1 MKKRRKGRL
10 LALLLALVMAFTMV
24 PSVNAKADGNSYSIS
39 FGGIWD
45 VMGDQNEAHYVYA
58 YEDSAHQTPF
68 VDGEHACTAETII
81 YFQNFDPNS
90 MEVAIYHD
98 PDDNW
103 EMVSD
108 QVDQNGAFRLPDAFF
123 NQATDKAYAL
133 TVQLKNNQGGND
145 PAQDPV
151 YNVNFGANSW
161 VINDGQAD
169 KTIYAFIDDGETN
182 TIVANTAME
191 VTSNTTIKLFGGFD
205 PSTMH
210 VQVTDSADTSDH
222 PFTTTLA
229 TNVGPDNAPYYE
241 TKIANH
247 TNNGGVPTN
256 LIFEVVPGA
265 EQQGS
270 NPGGDANYNVNFGAN
285 SWVINDGQADKTIS
299 AFIGEDETNT
309 IVANTPMAVTSNTTI
324 KLLGGF
330 DPSKMHV
337 EVTEAGDVSNP
348 FKTELRTNVG
358 PNNAPY
364 YEVKIVNP
372 NGGGIPGNLT
382 FAVVSGA
389 ESAGGNP
396 NPPGGSEAIIKLS
409 GPSADKFD
417 DPDNPNNDICVIDYA
432 PLYHGEVTTRYS
444 RQWANVSVSLNDSV
458 APGQRTESFHGSEE
472 ELEAENCNLSAYGR
486 QKISYNPK
494 EGEGAGTAD
503 ISFRLNWGLEIVGLW
518 INGEDCLGVFEVSQD
533 PYKTVFHDRNSFLKS
548 FEDQSVKVTVPNVA
562 IPTSPEQTEKYNE
575 SDEDALPVFDI
586 QVMVKPNEEIFIG
599 NFLWSNDPVF
609 APAEQGGTEPSDLY
623 IGHSQI
629 KLMDIYFDDGSG
641 YVSQDPIPE
650 YIQAVDVFAEE
661 HPNAFK
667 HLHVDEN
674 DTEFTDP
681 DIPAIHYQLDREGT
695 ATGAVRKTS
704 EMVMPVGSW
713 VVMKIQPEQ
722 GYQVESFS
730 GVNRDAGNVVLLN
743 EEAGSDACVFAFR
756 IDDGNFHIGANVV
769 PYEDEVDAAAGTV
782 TGGAVYLPAGDID
795 GGTGKLEV
803 SDVNLT
809 EGQEDAIGAVAADYT
824 IDTALDLD
832 LKQTYLKG
840 GVQAENASPSWDFE
854 IGHETALTKPAEISL
869 TLDETTRARLE
880 GREIQLVHEKTDGTC
895 EIVPITSYDPESG
908 EIAFET
914 KSFSNYAIVSKEVG
928 SVGENYITVHADTAV
943 LSGGKA
949 IFTYKDSVGDV
960 IGTVEAPAT
969 ALGTTDTGYTIDRSG
984 AVTFTVKPA
993 EGYTPY
999 AGTVA
1004 GVRSIVEVG
1013 SNGTGSY
1020 TVEAASS
1027 DAYLDFLCNKQYS
1040 MRVLHPSLT
1049 VGEGNSARTATTTMD
1064 PSYQVVFGEN
1074 DEVAPAAGDPI
1085 FIKNFDP
1092 ETMAVVIK
1100 KYTGN
1105 DPSTAT
1111 YLTTLTPKQ
1120 MGDSNVYKTKLG
1132 ILDVSEGEKLTFEL
1146 VEKSTS
1152 NGEQPGPGPNKPVG
1166 TEIRFDRAKDIEGDE
1181 DGNEFTVVYDGP
1193 EGEVRIGVTGAQGD
1207 TLNKFFDGG
1216 PGWSAMSIFT
1226 TGDHLDLAF
1235 ETEPVR
1241 AEWWDDGQTQNP
1253 QRTQIA
1259 LDDQLKATVAVPTS
1273 ANVLRRVDISFL
1285 LPPRMFDVKFSD
1297 AHNTGVTAK
1306 YDNNGTPVSL
1316 GSNYVKIDDGREIY
1330 LYGFDPATM
1339 SVCLME
1345 GDSAYPSVNTLL
1357 NTFRPED
1364 ADEDDPYIVRVTNM
1378 RDGNITIPDD
1388 VEKLMIQI
1396 VPRDVKVSVR
1406 PGEGVDNLRIDTQ
1419 DNNKRLLFETAGIT
1433 QSFEAV
1439 LGSDRG
1445 PWSEE
1450 TKHDEEGNE
1459 WTEYYITV
1467 AASQLNNVDY
1477 LTSVSA
1483 GDGFLRY
1490 FEGGDDS
1497 TDVELVGTNTQ
1508 GIQKANSSM
1517 QLNDYTDEYAI
1528 EINVPMATL
1537 VLIPDEE
1544 LQDKTT
1550 LNNQGEIVCTN
1561 DGFEV
1566 TYYFVLDDNGDV
1578 TIPLR
1583 KREIPS
1589 DEGNE
1594 WEHDEYYAEVPVSSL
1609 EDVSVTTKSQSN
1621 GALDGFY
1628 VEYANGD
1635 LVDWLGGSYYD
1646 LVIGHYDEDEKAVV
1660 LLVRPIH
1667 HPIQEKVTKHSI
1679 QMPSEE
1685 GYAYYCETTD
1695 EFSDD
1700 GLFEDLQPD
1709 TTYSICKFKFNS
1721 NNMPVGYSSVIE
1733 VKTLADDDNSVVE
1746 TKDATITDE
1755 GAVVKTETKIDPDA
1769 PVRSVTGLD
1778 KNLVGA
1784 LETTG
1789 VITQEEGA
1797 AVATGDDLTLTLTA
1811 ENLDGEVPA
1820 EDRSAANAALAQITR
1835 DTGKKAVLGATM
1847 DISLLLKVG
1856 NRQERKLEQIP
1867 SPIRLSVT
1875 VPDDMINTNPKIER
1889 TFYLLRFHENEA
1901 TVLASGK
1908 RPVLTGSSNLF
1919 STYAIAY
1926 VDEEVKTPAPPVTP
1940 DVKVSYSSH
1949 IQNIGWGQG
1958 YVANGAVSGTSG
1970 KSYRLEGIKIKVEGN
1985 KNLGIQYTTHVQDYG
2000 WMGWSSNDE
2009 MSGTEGEAKRLEAIK
2024 IQLTGADKD
2033 KYDVYYRVHAQN
2045 IGWMNW
2051 AKNGA
2056 AAGTAGYAYRLEAIQ
2071 IVVVKKGASFD
2082 KNIGKISSV
2091 SADAYRDKN
2100 HGGEPNVSDAA
2111 VPNVTYRTHV
2121 QNVGWQAWK
2130 TNGAFAG
2137 TSGRS
2142 LRLEGI
2148 QMRLSNSDYA
2158 GGIRYKTHVQN
2169 VGWQDWRAN
2178 GVMSGTSGRSL
2189 RLEAINVELT
2199 GEVAKHYDIYYR
2211 VHAQNYGWLGWAK
2224 NGESAGTS
2232 GQSLRLEGIQV
2243 VIVPKGSAAPG
2254 NTYKGVT
2261 ADASKKAFYGK

>member
-10 LALLLALVMAFTMV
+10 LALMLALVMAFTMV
-24 PSVNAKADGNSYSIS
+24 PSVNAKADGNSYNIS
-39 FGGIWD
+39 FGDTWD

-58 YEDSAHQTPF
+58 YKDSAHHTPF
-68 VDGEHACTAETII
+68 GNGEHVCTAETII
-81 YFQNFDPNS
+81 YFQNFDPSS
-90 MEVAIYHD
+90 MEVAIYHN

-108 QVDQNGAFRLPDAFF
+108 QVDQNGAFRLPDDFF

-145 PAQDPV
+145 PAQDPL
-151 YNVNFGANSW
+151 YNVDFGANSW

-169 KTIYAFIDDGETN
+169 KTIYAFIGDGETN

-210 VQVTDSADTSDH
+210 VQVTDTADTTSEN

-270 NPGGDANYNVNFGAN
+270 NPGGDANYNVNFGDN
-285 SWVINDGQADKTIS
+285 SWVINDGQADKTIY
-299 AFIGEDETNT
+299 AFIGDGETNT
-309 IVANTPMAVTSNTTI
+309 IPVNTAMEVTSNMTI
-324 KLLGGF
+324 KLYGGF

-358 PNNAPY
+358 PNNADY

-372 NGGGIPGNLT
+372 NGGGIPENLT

-389 ESAGGNP
+389 ENAGDNP
-396 NPPGGSEAIIKLS
+396 NPPGGSEAIIKI
-409 GPSADKFD
+409 SAPKAEHVGNGYTDSVTVD
-417 DPDNPNNDICVIDYA
+417 S
-432 PLYHGEVTTRYS
+432 PLWHGNVTTRYS
-444 RQWANVSVSLNDSV
+444 RQWANLSVSLNSGE
-458 APGQRTESFHGSEE
+458 AGGERTDTFHGTEE
-472 ELEAENCNLSAYGR
+472 ELEAENCDLSALER
-486 QKISYNPK
+486 QKIRYVPDENDPTK
-494 EGEGAGTAD
+494 VD
-503 ISFRLNWGLEIVGLW
+503 ISFHLNWGYDIVGLW
-518 INGEDCLGVFEVSQD
+518 VNGEDRLGVFEVSQD
-533 PYKTVFHDRNSFLKS
+533 PYKTVFHDRNSFLRHYG
-548 FEDQSVKVTVPNVA
+548 DQGVTVTLPDVTVPD
-562 IPTSPEQTEKYNE
+562 PSEKYNK
-575 SDEDALPVFDI
+575 SDENELPVFEI
-586 QVMVKPNEEIFIG
+586 EVMVQPNTEVFIG
-599 NFLWSNDPVF
+599 NFLWSNEDCF
-609 APAEQGGTEPSDLY
+609 APYEQGGTEPSDLY

-641 YVSQDPIPE
+641 DDVDRDPIPE
-650 YIQAVDVFAEE
+650 YIQGVDDSAAA
-661 HPNAFK
+661 HPYAYK
-667 HLHVDEN
+667 HLHVGEN
-674 DTEFTDP
+674 DKEFTDP
-681 DIPAIHYQLDREGT
+681 DIHAIHYQLDREGT

-704 EMVMPVGSW
+704 EMVMPTGTW

-722 GYQVESFS
+722 GYQVKSFH
-730 GVNRDAGNVVLLN
+730 GVNRNKGNVVLLDD
-743 EEAGSDACVFAFR
+743 EGTDGACIFAFK
-756 IDDGNFHIGANVV
+756 IDEGNFHIGAVIE
-769 PYEDEVDAAAGTV
+769 PYDDKVDPVEGAV
-782 TGGAVYLPAGDID
+782 KSGAVYLPNGDID
-795 GGTGKLEV
+795 GGTGKLVVDEAE
-803 SDVNLT
+803 SVNET
-809 EGQEDAIGAVAADYT
+809 AIKTFADTDAG
-824 IDTALDLD
+824 IDTPDNGYTVEKSLDLD
-832 LKQTYLKG
+832 LMQTYLKG
-840 GVQAENASPSWDFE
+840 GVQAEGKSESWD
-854 IGHETALTKPAEISL
+854 IGVGHAQPLTEPAEISL
-869 TLDETTRARLE
+869 TLDETTRGNIE
-880 GREIQLVHEKTDGTC
+880 GEAIQLVHEKAAGVY
-895 EIVPITSYDPESG
+895 EIVPITSYDPETGAIS
-908 EIAFET
+908 FET
-914 KSFSNYAIVSKEVG
+914 TSFSNYSIVSKEVESPSG
-928 SVGENYITVHADTAV
+928 DSITVHSDTAV
-943 LSGGKA
+943 LNGNKA
-949 IFTYKDSVGDV
+949 VFTYKDSVGDV

-993 EGYTPY
+993 EGYS
-999 AGTVA
+999 AKAGAASNSLGTVT
-1004 GVRSIVEVG
+1004 
-1013 SNGTGSY
+1013 GTY
-1020 TVEAASS
+1020 TSGANDTAAFFVFES
-1027 DAYLDFLCNKQYS
+1027 DKQYN
-1040 MRVLHPSLT
+1040 MTVVKPKVT
-1049 VGEGNSARTATTTMD
+1049 VGEGEGAHMAQTSPDSSFTAAFEPNDGFEPSAGT
-1064 PSYQVVFGEN
+1064 
-1074 DEVAPAAGDPI
+1074 PI
-1085 FIKNFDP
+1085 FISNFDP
-1092 ETMAVVIK
+1092 ESMAVVIK
-1100 KYTGN
+1100 KYSGD
-1105 DPSTAT
+1105 DPSTASF
-1111 YLTTLTPKQ
+1111 LTNLTPVRI
-1120 MGDSNVYKTKLG
+1120 GETDVYRVKLG
-1132 ILDVSEGEKLTFEL
+1132 VLDVSEGEKLTFEL

-1152 NGEQPGPGPNKPVG
+1152 NGEQPGPGPNRPEG
-1166 TEIRFDRAKDIEGDE
+1166 TEIRFDGAKDIKGDVG
-1181 DGNEFTVVYDGP
+1181 GNEFTVVYDGP

-1207 TLNKFFDGG
+1207 TLTKFFGDG
-1216 PGWSAMSIFT
+1216 PGQPAMSIFT

-1235 ETEPVR
+1235 EAEPVR
-1241 AEWWDDGQTQNP
+1241 AEWWDDDGQTQDP

-1259 LDDQLKATVAVPTS
+1259 LDDHLKATVAVPTTVD
-1273 ANVLRRVDISFL
+1273 ALRRVEIDFFQ
-1285 LPPRMFDVKFSD
+1285 PPRMFNVIFDDGSR
-1297 AHNTGVTAK
+1297 TGVTAK
-1306 YDNNGTPVSL
+1306 YDNEGTPATLANEPVT
-1316 GSNYVKIDDGREIY
+1316 IDEGRDIY
-1330 LYGFDPATM
+1330 LYGFDPLTM
-1339 SVCLME
+1339 DVVLVE
-1345 GDSAYPSVNTLL
+1345 RDTLTPRVEAKM
-1357 NTFRPED
+1357 NVFRPED
-1364 ADEDDPYIVRVTNM
+1364 AGEDDPYIARVC
-1378 RDGNITIPDD
+1378 DLKDDATIPDD
-1388 VEKLMIQI
+1388 VEDLKIL
-1396 VPRDVKVSVR
+1396 VTNRDVRVYVR
-1406 PGEGVDNLRIDTQ
+1406 PGEGVADLRIDPQ
-1419 DNNKRLLFETAGIT
+1419 DNQRLLFETAGIT

-1445 PWSEE
+1445 PWSAE

-1467 AASQLNNVDY
+1467 AASQLNSVDY
-1477 LTSVSA
+1477 LTSVST

-1497 TDVELVGTNTQ
+1497 RVVELVDTNTQ
-1508 GIQKANSSM
+1508 GIQTAKEGLL
-1517 QLNDYTDEYAI
+1517 LNDFTDEYAI
-1528 EINVPMATL
+1528 EICVPMATL
-1537 VLIPDEE
+1537 VFIPDDYMAKNTNLSQDEKKVVCSNGQLEAEFSFSILNNGSDVLIPLE
-1544 LQDKTT
+1544 KR
-1550 LNNQGEIVCTN
+1550 
-1561 DGFEV
+1561 
-1566 TYYFVLDDNGDV
+1566 
-1578 TIPLR
+1578 TIP
-1583 KREIPS
+1583 K
-1589 DEGNE
+1589 DQYNE
-1594 WEHDEYYAEVPVSSL
+1594 WEHDEYYV
-1609 EDVSVTTKSQSN
+1609 DVLASKVDDINVVANLISN
-1621 GALDGFY
+1621 AGFF
-1628 VEYANGD
+1628 
-1635 LVDWLGGSYYD
+1635 VDCEGQLISWGPQGYEPIAS
-1646 LVIGHYDEDEKAVV
+1646 HYDAEHRFAAFNIHAI
-1660 LLVRPIH
+1660 LPPITETVTNDS
-1667 HPIQEKVTKHSI
+1667 IKV
-1679 QMPSEE
+1679 PAEE
-1685 GYAYYCETTD
+1685 GCTFECTNLDIQGSTPIT
-1695 EFSDD
+1695 SDNGSFT
-1700 GLFEDLQPD
+1700 GLNPA
-1709 TTYSICKFKFNS
+1709 TCYSIVKAMKDGNGFI
-1721 NNMPVGYSSVIE
+1721 GYSSAVT
-1733 VKTLADDDNSVVE
+1733 VTTLEANDDSVVE

-1769 PVRSVTGLD
+1769 PVGSVTGLD

-1811 ENLDGEVPA
+1811 ENLDGEVPV

-1867 SPIRLSVT
+1867 SPIRFSVT
-1875 VPDDMINTNPKIER
+1875 VPDGMLNTNPKIER
-1889 TFYLLRFHENEA
+1889 TFYLLRFHENQA

-1919 STYAIAY
+1919 STYGIAY

-1958 YVANGAVSGTSG
+1958 YVANGTVSGTSG

-1985 KNLGIQYTTHVQDYG
+1985 KNLGVQYTTHVQDYG

-2169 VGWQDWRAN
+2169 DGWQDWRAN